1 MNLDTAARQP
11 FGGGSGGRFYL
22 ISYLPTYAAA
32 LFLLLL
38 VWAGAPTWHG
48 RPGRRIR
55 FSNAS
60 HMRCVVGPPSA
71 PKAHEHRINVRDAIP
86 GDIPVL

>member
-1 MNLDTAARQP
+1 MNLDTTARQP

-38 VWAGAPTWHG
+38 VWAQWWRSP
-48 RPGRRIR
+48 
-55 FSNAS
+55 
-60 HMRCVVGPPSA
+60 
-71 PKAHEHRINVRDAIP
+71 
-86 GDIPVL
+86 